1 MRNVL
6 FIGILLFWY
15 NLINYP
21 KLWKNLPRFHHKITY
36 HKYLDDTESLFNIL
50 KATSMS
56 RETSKHII
64 KHISI
69 KVFLQMGWYSN
80 LITCFAMLGQ
90 NGRKLQKTTSSV
102 SLPHWSVDD
111 T

>member
-1 MRNVL
+1 
-6 FIGILLFWY
+6 
-15 NLINYP
+15 
-21 KLWKNLPRFHHKITY
+21 
-36 HKYLDDTESLFNIL
+36 
-50 KATSMS
+50 MS
-56 RETSKHII
+56 RETLKQIL

-102 SLPHWSVDD
+102 SMPHWSVDD